1 MSEKNYNSELDEMS
15 GFVKLIADN
24 TESNQAIEIHAE
36 DIAAQL
42 ERIADALELL
52 SSAVQPQFKD
62 RDATINVQAVY
73 REA

>member
-1 MSEKNYNSELDEMS
+1 MTEKNYNSELDEMS

-62 RDATINVQAVY
+62 RDATINVQAVC

>member
-62 RDATINVQAVY
+62 RDATINVQAVC